1 MLNPLSNPFFP
12 SRPVPY
18 ESFVGRTSEIQL
30 VFGLIHK
37 RSHCAIWGGPGMG
50 KTSFLRKLASEQT
63 LKEHG
68 VDPSKV
74 VVVLL
79 YCQDIIPFTPA
90 GFWQNILKLL
100 HDKLHDEPELQDQIK
115 PLLTQP
121 PTNRV
126 VRKALRKLGDNG
138 KFLLLLADDFDTA
151 VETNENYT
159 EAEMGTFLAEC
170 RNLAV
175 HADESQHLSMIV
187 SSLQPLGEVGPPLN
201 VHASPWYNHY
211 LFQSL
216 KLFNTSELVEI
227 LNIIK
232 PETLRGEIIKIT
244 GGHPSLVQIAGFLI
258 YQEIQRDHDANA
270 ELFIQ
275 GFERDTRHI
284 FEVIWQRCNPTEQLL
299 LMLIA
304 LLDLDG
310 RIQDIRFNL
319 KGIGRI
325 MTQHRW
331 NLEKLEDK
339 GIITSSI
346 VDSERLY
353 SFTSPLMKKLA
364 TQQILNTSEQFFH
377 SNELVV
383 LNLISR
389 SQLEQVKNFLSLLNR
404 NAELVRNLLDWIPR
418 LPF

>member
-1 MLNPLSNPFFP
+1 
-12 SRPVPY
+12 
-18 ESFVGRTSEIQL
+18 
-30 VFGLIHK
+30 
-37 RSHCAIWGGPGMG
+37 
-50 KTSFLRKLASEQT
+50 
-63 LKEHG
+63 
-68 VDPSKV
+68 
-74 VVVLL
+74 
-79 YCQDIIPFTPA
+79 
-90 GFWQNILKLL
+90 
-100 HDKLHDEPELQDQIK
+100 
-115 PLLTQP
+115 
-121 PTNRV
+121 
-126 VRKALRKLGDNG
+126 
-138 KFLLLLADDFDTA
+138 
-151 VETNENYT
+151 
-159 EAEMGTFLAEC
+159 
-170 RNLAV
+170 
-175 HADESQHLSMIV
+175 
-187 SSLQPLGEVGPPLN
+187 
-201 VHASPWYNHY
+201 
-211 LFQSL
+211 
-216 KLFNTSELVEI
+216 
-227 LNIIK
+227 
-232 PETLRGEIIKIT
+232 
-244 GGHPSLVQIAGFLI
+244 
-258 YQEIQRDHDANA
+258 
-270 ELFIQ
+270 
-275 GFERDTRHI
+275 
-284 FEVIWQRCNPTEQLL
+284 
-299 LMLIA
+299 MLIA